1 MRDIDKYVGDCL
13 SINFEP
19 KQNRFKI
26 FTCPTQHFYVDLLS
40 ELTPEKFELQ
50 IKKQKEVQ
58 EQTLKNFQEVYSYWE
73 NKNR

>member
-19 KQNRFKI
+19 KQNRFKV

-40 ELTPEKFELQ
+40 ELTPEKFEIQ
-50 IKKQKEVQ
+50 IKKQKELQ
-58 EQTLKNFQEVYSYWE
+58 ELTSKNIREAMLYW
-73 NKNR
+73 KNNNQ